1 MDCSPPGCSVH
12 GDSPGRN
19 TRVSCH
25 ALCVLATVNSTA
37 LTVTVNISFEILIS
51 IPLEIYPRM
60 GLTDHVRV
68 LFLIFEGTFILF
80 SIVAAP
86 IYISINSVQGFSFLY
101 NLKKTYLLLL

>member
-1 MDCSPPGCSVH
+1 M
-12 GDSPGRN
+12 
-19 TRVSCH
+19 
-25 ALCVLATVNSTA
+25 NSTA

-60 GLTDHVRV
+60 GLMDHVRV

-86 IYISINSVQGFSFLY
+86 IYILTNSVQGFPFLHILANTRYFLSFLIIAI
-101 NLKKTYLLLL
+101 LRGMK